1 MDSTFK
7 TLVAWQNRVR
17 AFSARGYVMN
27 DWGRKMYIAEGR
39 AFTQAPA
46 LLGQSGTR
54 EIACDFLLKG
64 PYSVFRSINA
74 FVHHAF
80 VLSFPATKLEACR
93 RYLVDLMSTKFKPKS
108 GGQLIDFPVSAG
120 PPGKNWMDCAH

>member
-17 AFSARGYVMN
+17 AFAARGYVVN
-27 DWGRKMYIAEGR
+27 DWGRKMHIEEGR

-54 EIACDFLLKG
+54 EIACDFLLKADRKSTRLNSSHVKIS
-64 PYSVFRSINA
+64 YAVFCLKNKRLNTST
-74 FVHHAF
+74 
-80 VLSFPATKLEACR
+80 PR
-93 RYLVDLMSTKFKPKS
+93 RPSR
-108 GGQLIDFPVSAG
+108 Q
-120 PPGKNWMDCAH
+120 